1 MNSIEDLSNWIQSFV
16 VMFREDQWD
25 IVYLIHVLNGRT
37 FVHGHV
43 LRGRIIHDVTWWE
56 QRTLEIELGST

>member
-1 MNSIEDLSNWIQSFV
+1 MNSIEDSSDWIQSFV

-43 LRGRIIHDVTWWE
+43 LQGRIIHDVT
-56 QRTLEIELGST
+56 